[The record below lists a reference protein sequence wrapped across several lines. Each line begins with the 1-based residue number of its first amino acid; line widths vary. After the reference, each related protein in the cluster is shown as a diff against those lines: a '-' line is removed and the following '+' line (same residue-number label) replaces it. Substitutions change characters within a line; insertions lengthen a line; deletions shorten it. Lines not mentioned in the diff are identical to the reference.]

1 MIIYLL
7 IFFLFVYLTAFIT
20 STSINGKGQFQDVGD
35 YFEYY
40 KRQLAIYAIF
50 FCKIGCFTER
60 GGGGGGGYSSD
71 TNMP

>member
-20 STSINGKGQFQDVGD
+20 STSINGKGQFQDIGH

-40 KRQLAIYAIF
+40 KRQLAIYEIF
-50 FCKIGCFTER
+50 FAK
-60 GGGGGGGYSSD
+60 
-71 TNMP
+71 

>member
-35 YFEYY
+35 YFEYI
-40 KRQLAIYAIF
+40 KRQLAVCAIF
-50 FCKIGCFTER
+50 FRKIGFFSER
-60 GGGGGGGYSSD
+60 GGGLILE
-71 TNMP
+71 